1 MADVAT
7 PSAIAMSTINA
18 GSEATPEKTSE
29 TPAARVGK
37 PEKPD
42 EATYK
47 KTLSEAEKALDAAQE
62 KFVSNWA
69 KSTRSFLDLTCL
81 LECSEGQDR
90 SCSTQK

>member
-18 GSEATPEKTSE
+18 GSE

-42 EATYK
+42 EAAYK

-62 KFVSNWA
+62 KFVSNGA

-81 LECSEGQDR
+81 LECSEG
-90 SCSTQK
+90 